1 MLKFEQGITGVKGKS
16 EKRKRNGK
24 KVTKGKKEIRQRKKE
39 KEGTNKKRIE
49 TKKVDERERKLLST
63 MGY

>member
-1 MLKFEQGITGVKGKS
+1 
-16 EKRKRNGK
+16 
-24 KVTKGKKEIRQRKKE
+24 VTKGKKEIRQRKKE